1 MPYINTTMPYLILVL
16 ALIVLAY
23 ILAWYIV
30 SLIARRMDVI
40 DIACGL
46 GFFVVAIAGALL
58 RGSIDNRMMLVGI
71 LVALWSLRL
80 ASHLFRRV
88 RSHGEDA
95 RYGAWR
101 KQWGKYVAIRS
112 LVQVFLLQGVLL
124 GIISSSISVIMAR
137 SANALGWLDLVGVIV
152 WILGYIFEVIGDRQ
166 LQHFVAQPD
175 NRGKL
180 MTSGLWKYSRHPN
193 YFGEL
198 TMWWGIWL
206 ISLSVTNG
214 LLTIIAPLT
223 ITFLL
228 RFVSGVP
235 LLEKKYAG
243 NPDWEIYRRKTSVLI
258 PLPPRS

>member
-1 MPYINTTMPYLILVL
+1 
-16 ALIVLAY
+16 
-23 ILAWYIV
+23 
-30 SLIARRMDVI
+30 
-40 DIACGL
+40 
-46 GFFVVAIAGALL
+46 
-58 RGSIDNRMMLVGI
+58 
-71 LVALWSLRL
+71 
-80 ASHLFRRV
+80 
-88 RSHGEDA
+88 
-95 RYGAWR
+95 
-101 KQWGKYVAIRS
+101 
-112 LVQVFLLQGVLL
+112 
-124 GIISSSISVIMAR
+124 
-137 SANALGWLDLVGVIV
+137 VIV